1 MMMLLEGCLLRRE
14 AKKSEKVEHSSLEK
28 SDPGRRR
35 MTNKVALGKHVWHL
49 PKRLLAV
56 VERVEKRLWR
66 SRVLRQMKIFVKSEG
81 GKEEER
87 IQAQR

>member
-1 MMMLLEGCLLRRE
+1 MMLFEGCLFRRK
-14 AKKSEKVEHSSLEK
+14 AKNSEKVEHSSLEK

-35 MTNKVALGKHVWHL
+35 MTKRVALGKQVWHL

-56 VERVEKRLWR
+56 VERVEKRLCR
-66 SRVLRQMKIFVKSEG
+66 SRVLRHMKILVKFEG

-87 IQAQR
+87 IQEQR